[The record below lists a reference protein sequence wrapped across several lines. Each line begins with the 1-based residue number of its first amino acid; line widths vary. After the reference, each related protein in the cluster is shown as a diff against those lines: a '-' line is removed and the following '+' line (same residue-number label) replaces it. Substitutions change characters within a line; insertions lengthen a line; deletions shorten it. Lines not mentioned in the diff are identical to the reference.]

1 MELPFDYIFLEFDL
15 YLDIIFSFIEF
26 SLNFHSNQT
35 LNLPFYLNINLTP

>member
-26 SLNFHSNQT
+26 SLNFH
-35 LNLPFYLNINLTP
+35 